1 MSSHKALPE
10 ERVKAQVYKPSVS
23 VFTQDA
29 CLAPRQTCG
38 GVLMLLGEQ

>member
-1 MSSHKALPE
+1 MSSHKVPRE
-10 ERVKAQVYKPSVS
+10 EQVKAQVYKPSVS
-23 VFTQDA
+23 VVTQDA